1 MLFEKISYSHSN
13 TIDSVAPDLESTQQY
28 VSGIT
33 ISFILDNIL
42 CLSKTPSLYLEPYM
56 ATLMPLSGANCHMY
70 LSHHGTV
77 VMLLEK
83 KVLT

>member
-1 MLFEKISYSHSN
+1 MNL
-13 TIDSVAPDLESTQQY
+13 VAPDSESTQQY

-42 CLSKTPSLYLEPYM
+42 CLSKTTYLYLEPYM
-56 ATLMPLSGANCHMY
+56 ATLMPLSDANCHMC
-70 LSHHGTV
+70 LSHDGRV
-77 VMLLEK
+77 VMLLRK